1 LEKIALR
8 RVIRWDLGV
17 LWLAEKVWRSV
28 RKFSGLKLFGWNNP
42 HELLD
47 ETGTGS
53 RGKRDSDKDT
63 GLRSAGRGPLIK

>member
-1 LEKIALR
+1 VGPR
-8 RVIRWDLGV
+8 RE
-17 LWLAEKVWRSV
+17 LAGGKVWESV

-42 HELLD
+42 HELRD

-63 GLRSAGRGPLIK
+63 GLRSAGKAPLIIMTD